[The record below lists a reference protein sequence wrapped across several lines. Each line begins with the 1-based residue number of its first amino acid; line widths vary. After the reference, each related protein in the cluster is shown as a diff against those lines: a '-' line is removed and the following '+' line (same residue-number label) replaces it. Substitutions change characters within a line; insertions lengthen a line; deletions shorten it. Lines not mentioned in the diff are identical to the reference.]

1 MTLNKARILSSENDA
16 SVKQEQNSNI
26 EIKIKQPGTQL
37 QPTQLPGTQLPNTQ
51 NANFTIPDQHLQS
64 QYQHPI
70 NNTVRDTPL
79 VGVEE
84 RGITDLGSELESLE
98 LKNKFLE
105 LIIEMYT
112 DNPLK
117 INSYVVCKSSL
128 LMNMIKLLTNCD
140 KVDIVLDN
148 DEVGCGCGVN
158 TSKLIKIDKIL
169 ITKDGKTEE
178 LKYCYNNIY
187 TEFIKYGISLKYCY

>member
-1 MTLNKARILSSENDA
+1 MSLNKARILSSENDA

-26 EIKIKQPGTQL
+26 EIKIKQPGTQF
-37 QPTQLPGTQLPNTQ
+37 QPTQLPNTQ

-70 NNTVRDTPL
+70 NNT
-79 VGVEE
+79 VEE

-148 DEVGCGCGVN
+148 DEVGCGCVAN